1 MDENLPMI
9 RISVRNLVEFILRE
23 GDIDNRT
30 GGGQDPENMQM
41 GSRIHRKIQR
51 QMGSDYQAEVPL
63 KTEIVCD
70 GFTLKIEGRADGLIH
85 TKEQV
90 MVDEIKGVLREL
102 DRVQEPAGIHLAQAK
117 CYASMVAE
125 QEGVD
130 EIGVQMTYCQMETE
144 EVKRFQYSYRS
155 NELKVWFDEVIRQY
169 EKWAK
174 FQIEWRKA
182 RNASVK
188 GIEFPFPYRKGQR
201 DLAVSVYRTILRKKK
216 LFIQAPTGVGKTIS
230 TVFPAVKAVGEELG
244 EKIFYLTAK
253 TITRTVAEQA
263 FETLREQ
270 NLKFKVITL
279 TAKEKICFCEETS
292 CNPDDCPYAKGHFD
306 RVNDAVYELLMREDV
321 MSREVLEAQARKH
334 KVCPFE
340 MALDVSTW
348 VDGVICDYNYVFDP
362 DARLRR
368 FFAEG
373 GAGGYLFLI
382 DEAHNLVER
391 GREMYSASL
400 CKERFLEIRRLLKS
414 KSRKISRTL
423 EKCNRVLLEWKREC
437 EEYQIRKNISELILP
452 LMNLCGELEDFL
464 EEEADGEV
472 HEKLLEFYFEVSKF
486 LNIYDLV
493 DDHYVIYTYYAP
505 DGSFLVRLY
514 CVDTSANIQKCLD
527 KANAA
532 VFFSATLLPVQYY
545 ISLLSEAKDDYA
557 IYARSPFDPK
567 NRAVLIGTDVSS
579 RYTRRGQEE
588 YMRIA
593 AYIKQTVM
601 QKKGNYLA
609 FFPSYRMLQDVME
622 CTGPQLDTSIRCI
635 CQTSGMT
642 EEEREAFLHEFEQKR
657 KEDEGLLGFCV
668 MGGIFGEGIDL
679 KEDSLIGAIIVGTG
693 IPQIC
698 REREILKQYYDGRNE
713 DGFAYAYRYPGMN
726 KVLQSAGRVIR
737 TAQDRGVVLLLDER
751 FAKSEYRKMF
761 PREWEECEYCS
772 RSNVADKL
780 GRFWELSEYEH

>member
-1 MDENLPMI
+1 
-9 RISVRNLVEFILRE
+9 
-23 GDIDNRT
+23 
-30 GGGQDPENMQM
+30 
-41 GSRIHRKIQR
+41 
-51 QMGSDYQAEVPL
+51 MGSDYQAEVPL
-63 KTEIVCD
+63 KTEIACD

-125 QEGVD
+125 QEGLD

-144 EVKRFQYSYRS
+144 EVKRFQYSYQS
-155 NELKVWFDEVIRQY
+155 NELKAWFDEVIRQY

-182 RNASVK
+182 RNASIK

-306 RVNDAVYELLMREDV
+306 RVNDAVYELLMQEDV

-368 FFAEG
+368 FFTEG

-382 DEAHNLVER
+382 DEAHNQVER
-391 GREMYSASL
+391 GRQMYSAEL
-400 CKERFLEIRRLLKS
+400 CKEDFLAVKKLVKGEAPRFAKRLEACNKILLAMK
-414 KSRKISRTL
+414 K
-423 EKCNRVLLEWKREC
+423 EC
-437 EEYQIRKNISELILP
+437 ENYKVLDNISHFGIQ
-452 LMNLCGELEDFL
+452 LMNVLSETDRYL
-464 EEEADGEV
+464 EECVDKEV
-472 HEKLLEFYFEVSKF
+472 RETVLDFYFQVRSF
-486 LNIYDLV
+486 LNIYDGL
-493 DDHYVIYTYYAP
+493 DENYVVYTEYQEN
-505 DGSFLVRLY
+505 GRFVLKLF
-514 CVDTSANIQKCLD
+514 CVNPAANLQKCLD
-527 KANAA
+527 KGNSA
-532 VFFSATLLPVQYY
+532 VFFSATLLPIQYY
-545 ISLLSEAKDDYA
+545 KRLLSTEKDNYA
-557 IYARSPFDPK
+557 VYIDSSFDTK
-567 NRAVLIGTDVSS
+567 KRLLMNGVDVST
-579 RYTRRGQEE
+579 RYT
-588 YMRIA
+588 MRSREMYQRYA
-593 AYIKQTVM
+593 TYIFRVVKAKM
-601 QKKGNYLA
+601 GNYLI
-609 FFPSYRMLQDVME
+609 FFPSYRFMEDVYQEFTQLLASDEEEME
-622 CTGPQLDTSIRCI
+622 LVIQQKHMD
-635 CQTSGMT
+635 
-642 EEEREAFLHEFEQKR
+642 EEERENFLRAFEMGREKSLI
-657 KEDEGLLGFCV
+657 GFGV
-668 MGGIFGEGIDL
+668 LGGIFSEGIDL
-679 KEDSLIGAIIVGTG
+679 TNEKLIGTLIIGTG
-693 IPQIC
+693 LPQVC
-698 REREILKQYYDGRNE
+698 NEREILKSYFDQKGLY
-713 DGFAYAYRYPGMN
+713 GFDYAYRYPGMN
-726 KVLQSAGRVIR
+726 KVLQAAGRVIR
-737 TAQDRGVVLLLDER
+737 TEDDRGVILLLDER
-751 FAKSEYRKMF
+751 FQKEKGKEIF
-761 PREWEECEYCS
+761 PKEWADCERCRLDIVEEKI
-772 RSNVADKL
+772 RL
-780 GRFWELSEYEH
+780 FWEKQTDN

>member
-1 MDENLPMI
+1 MNLEQPCI
-9 RISVRNLVEFILRE
+9 RISVRNLVEFILRH

-30 GGGQDPENMQM
+30 GGADKDAMQQ

-51 QMGSDYQAEVPL
+51 QQGAEYRAEVPL
-63 KTEIVCD
+63 RYQITCD
-70 GFTLKIEGRADGLIH
+70 GFILSVEGRADGIIELP
-85 TKEQV
+85 KRV
-90 MVDEIKGVLREL
+90 VVDEIKGVFKDLKRLE
-102 DRVQEPAGIHLAQAK
+102 EPQPLHLAQAK
-117 CYASMVAE
+117 CYAYIYAE
-125 QEGVD
+125 QNNLE
-130 EIGVQMTYCQMETE
+130 EIGVQMTYCNLDTE
-144 EVKRFQYSYRS
+144 EIRRFRETYTRA
-155 NELKVWFDEVIRQY
+155 ELKKWFEKLVSEY
-169 EKWAK
+169 EKWARY
-174 FQIEWRKA
+174 QMTWRAK
-182 RNASVK
+182 RNASIKIV
-188 GIEFPFPYRKGQR
+188 EFPFEYRDGQKK
-201 DLAVSVYRTILRKKK
+201 LVESVYRSILRKKK
-216 LFIQAPTGVGKTIS
+216 LFIQAPTGVGKTMAA
-230 TVFPAVKAVGEELG
+230 VFPAVKAVGEELG

-253 TITRTVAEQA
+253 TVTRTVAEEA
-263 FETLREQ
+263 FSVLKGKGLRY
-270 NLKFKVITL
+270 KVLTL
-279 TAKEKICFCEETS
+279 TAKEKICPLEEAK
-292 CNPDDCPYAKGHFD
+292 CNPIECPYAKGHYD
-306 RVNDAVYELLMREDV
+306 RVNEAVFEMLNETEVFDREAIWKQ
-321 MSREVLEAQARKH
+321 SEKW
-334 KVCPFE
+334 KVCPYE
-340 MALDVSTW
+340 MTLDLSMW
-348 VDGVICDYNYVFDP
+348 VDAVICDYNYVFDP
-362 DARLRR
+362 NARLKR
-368 FFAEG
+368 FFGDNIKGE
-373 GAGGYLFLI
+373 YLFLI

-437 EEYQIRKNISELILP
+437 EEYQMRKNISELILP

-493 DDHYVIYTYYAP
+493 DNHYVIYTYYAP

-609 FFPSYRMLQDVME
+609 FFPSYRMLQDVMA

>member
-1 MDENLPMI
+1 MNLEQPCI
-9 RISVRNLVEFILRE
+9 RISVRNLVEFILRH

-30 GGGQDPENMQM
+30 GGADKEAMQQ
-41 GSRIHRKIQR
+41 GGRIHRKIQR
-51 QMGSDYQAEVPL
+51 QQGAEYRAEVSL
-63 KTEIVCD
+63 KYQIACD
-70 GFTLKIEGRADGLIH
+70 GFILSVEGRADGIIELPKRVVI
-85 TKEQV
+85 
-90 MVDEIKGVLREL
+90 DEIKGVFKDLKRL
-102 DRVQEPAGIHLAQAK
+102 KEPQLLHLAQAK
-117 CYASMVAE
+117 CYAYIYAE
-125 QEGVD
+125 QKNLE
-130 EIGVQMTYCQMETE
+130 EIGVQMTYCNLDTE
-144 EVKRFQYSYRS
+144 EIRRFQEVYTRA
-155 NELKVWFDEVIRQY
+155 ELKKWFEELVSEY
-169 EKWAK
+169 EKWARY
-174 FQIEWRKA
+174 QMEWRAK
-182 RNASVK
+182 RNASIKTV
-188 GIEFPFPYRKGQR
+188 EFPFEYRDGQKK
-201 DLAVSVYRTILRKKK
+201 LVASVYRTILRKKK
-216 LFIQAPTGVGKTIS
+216 LFIQAPTGVGKTMAA
-230 TVFPAVKAVGEELG
+230 VFPAVKAVGEELG

-253 TITRTVAEQA
+253 TITRTVASQA
-263 FETLREQ
+263 FEILRKQ
-270 NLKFKVITL
+270 DLKMKVITL
-279 TAKEKICFCEETS
+279 TAKEKICFCEETI
-292 CNPDDCPYAKGHFD
+292 CNPDACPYAKGHFD
-306 RVNDAVYELLMREDV
+306 RVNAAVYELLTSTDE
-321 MSREVLEAQARKH
+321 MSREVLEEQARKWN
-334 KVCPFE
+334 VCPFE
-340 MALDVSTW
+340 MALDVSQW
-348 VDGVICDYNYVFDP
+348 VDAVICDYNYVFDP
-362 DARLRR
+362 NAHLKR
-368 FFAEG
+368 FFGDGVKGE
-373 GAGGYLFLI
+373 YLFLI